1 MHMPQSVRLALAG
14 WSVALSITGA
24 LGLSAMPLTAQG
36 RLIVTSGGEAANALF
51 RKLLGPDP
59 RVVFIPTAASSLR
72 SDSGVIWDP
81 DKLERR
87 AEFEQ
92 ELLKR
97 FGLKGLTILHTRDR
111 RIADSEAFV
120 SPLRAANAVWIS
132 GGNAG
137 RLADAYAGTRMVA
150 ELKALIRRGGVVA
163 GESAGAIIQGSYIVR
178 GNPDK
183 PVLMVDGHSI
193 GFGLLEN
200 VAIDPHLS
208 SAKRENELVSVIDR
222 YPQLLGIGID
232 DDTGLV
238 VSGEIAEVFGTGRVA
253 IYDNLKRKEG
263 WYYWLNP
270 GDRFNLTTRKPVGR
284 PVE

>member
-1 MHMPQSVRLALAG
+1 M
-14 WSVALSITGA
+14 
-24 LGLSAMPLTAQG
+24 
-36 RLIVTSGGEAANALF
+36 LIVTSGGEAAAAQF
-51 RKLLGPDP
+51 RKLVGPDSHL
-59 RVVFIPTAASSLR
+59 VFIPTAASSLR

-81 DKLERR
+81 DKLEHR

-111 RIADSEAFV
+111 QTADSEAFV

-137 RLADAYAGTRMVA
+137 RLADAYVGTRVVA
-150 ELKALIRRGGVVA
+150 ELKAVIGRGGIVA

-178 GNPDK
+178 GNPSK
-183 PVLMVDGHSI
+183 PVLMVDGHSTR
-193 GFGLLEN
+193 FALLEN
-200 VAIDPHLS
+200 VAVNPHRS

-238 VSGEIAEVFGTGRVA
+238 VSGEIADVFGLGALRSTTTIG
-253 IYDNLKRKEG
+253 
-263 WYYWLNP
+263 
-270 GDRFNLTTRKPVGR
+270 TRKAGITG
-284 PVE
+284 

>member
-1 MHMPQSVRLALAG
+1 MRAIESVRLALAG
-14 WSVALSITGA
+14 WSVALSITCT
-24 LGLSAMPLTAQG
+24 LGLSAKPLRAQG
-36 RLIVTSGGEAANALF
+36 KLIVTSGGGAADALF
-51 RKLLGPDP
+51 RKLIGPNP

-92 ELLKR
+92 ELRKR
-97 FGLKGLTILHTRDR
+97 FGLEGLTILHTRNR
-111 RIADSEAFV
+111 QIADSESFV
-120 SPLRAANAVWIS
+120 SPLRAANAVWTS

-137 RLADAYAGTRMVA
+137 RLADAYVGTRMVA

-178 GNPDK
+178 GNPNK
-183 PVLMVDGHSI
+183 PVLMVDGHST
-193 GFGLLEN
+193 GFALLDN

-208 SAKRENELVSVIDR
+208 GAKRENELVSVIDR

-232 DDTGLV
+232 DDTGVV
-238 VSGEIAEVFGTGRVA
+238 VSGDTAEVFGTGRVA
-253 IYDNLKRKEG
+253 IYDNLKHKEG
-263 WYYWLNP
+263 WYYWLNH
-270 GDRFNLTTRKPVGR
+270 GDRINLTTRKPIGR
-284 PVE
+284 PIE